1 MDGILIAF
9 TVSAGK
15 NKTESSIFAKKF
27 YGQDSTSHKG
37 KYKYHRH
44 GLLDEIPY
52 RKLIRGV
59 VIVKTEDARRVEGFL
74 RKHSANFHARIIK
87 LIKEDCKMLGMNVK

>member
-1 MDGILIAF
+1 MDGLLIAF
-9 TVSAGK
+9 TVPAGK
-15 NKTESSIFAKKF
+15 NKTKSNIFAKKF

-59 VIVKTEDARRVEGFL
+59 VIVKTEDARQAVRECNIF
-74 RKHSANFHARIIK
+74 SENF
-87 LIKEDCKMLGMNVK
+87 